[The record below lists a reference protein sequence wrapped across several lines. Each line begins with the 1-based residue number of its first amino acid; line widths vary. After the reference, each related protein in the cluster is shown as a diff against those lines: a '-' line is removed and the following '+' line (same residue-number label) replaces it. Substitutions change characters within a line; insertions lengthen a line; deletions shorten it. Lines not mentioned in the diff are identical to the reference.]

1 MALVPLIL
9 GESEQEEGT
18 EGGKAG
24 VVVVVV
30 VEGGLIYGEEE
41 RGRGRKECVEATCF
55 DKYCVPVCVVPD
67 IIRGLERP
75 PIRCR

>member
-9 GESEQEEGT
+9 GESEQEEGM

-30 VEGGLIYGEEE
+30 EGGLIR
-41 RGRGRKECVEATCF
+41 RGRERTREKRM
-55 DKYCVPVCVVPD
+55 
-67 IIRGLERP
+67 RGGHMF
-75 PIRCR
+75 